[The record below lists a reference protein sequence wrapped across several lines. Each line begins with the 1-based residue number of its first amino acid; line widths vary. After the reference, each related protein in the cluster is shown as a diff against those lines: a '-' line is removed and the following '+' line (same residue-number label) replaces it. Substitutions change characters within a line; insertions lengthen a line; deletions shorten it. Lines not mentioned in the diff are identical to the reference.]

1 MSEELPNNFLKILI
15 ASEILIP
22 AIIFIGAYFIFKP
35 VFGNKKKDDTEDN
48 DSKNEPT

>member
-22 AIIFIGAYFIFKP
+22 AIIFVGAYFIFKP
-35 VFGNKKKDDTEDN
+35 IFGKKKEEEID
-48 DSKNEPT
+48 KNESKEKDS